1 MRIIKKSLILCNTK
15 YEIFFLPLSNVAI
28 NISADTC
35 AGLKP
40 QSIILYFNEIHRAV
54 CVNYALARGE

>member
-1 MRIIKKSLILCNTK
+1 MRIIKKVLSCVIQNMRF
-15 YEIFFLPLSNVAI
+15 FFLPLSNVAI